1 MLFLGGV
8 FFLHGFLGKS
18 GKGEFLMCVSIYPR
32 GEINTRTMCRDRDR
46 GGAWI
51 WKDLV
56 VHGIAMDRRWCELQS
71 MTFSSG
77 LV

>member
-1 MLFLGGV
+1 
-8 FFLHGFLGKS
+8 
-18 GKGEFLMCVSIYPR
+18 MCVSIYPR
-32 GEINTRTMCRDRDR
+32 GEINIRTMYRDSDR
-46 GGAWI
+46 RGAWI

-71 MTFSSG
+71 MTFSSD